1 MKSSNIDTSL
11 SPDELLTYA
20 LFLGCTSFE
29 LTHYRIFIFTFFE
42 LHFALVLIYR
52 ILKGNRVNQF
62 SVEAFLALTKLVI
75 L

>member
-1 MKSSNIDTSL
+1 MKSGDMDTSL

-20 LFLGCTSFE
+20 LFRWLRIFGTYY
-29 LTHYRIFIFTFFE
+29 YRIFIFTFFE
-42 LHFALVLIYR
+42 RHFALVLIYR